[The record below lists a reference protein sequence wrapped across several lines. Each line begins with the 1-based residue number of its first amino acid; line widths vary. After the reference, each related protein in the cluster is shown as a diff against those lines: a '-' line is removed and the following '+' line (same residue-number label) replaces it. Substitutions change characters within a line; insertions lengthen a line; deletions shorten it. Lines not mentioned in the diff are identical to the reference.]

1 MALTD
6 ALDTLVERIARHRR
20 RGELRDGEELA
31 HQALDA
37 HPATTDAMLALGR
50 ILFEGYRYRE
60 ADEQFLRA
68 GDFAPDDPRPA
79 AWRIALLASRWQ
91 YSEACAVASAA
102 LARHPTDPQIRIAL
116 GRLHLD
122 RGQVREGL
130 AVLHEAITVAPDDR
144 HALGWYLN
152 GLATDRQFAAVAERA
167 GKFDDLHGHLAGA
180 QYQLGC
186 ALLSSAPAKALSCFT
201 RAVELDPGDPR
212 HHEWRVTALRRLNR
226 YEEAQTRVAEAIEEF
241 PAFPKLRVEKAM
253 LASDLKRYD
262 DALTA
267 IGEALEILPRHRWA
281 LRRKV
286 DVLADAHR
294 YDEAEEATRQAF
306 EHWPGDPEIHVSLA
320 WARHAR
326 MRYDDALAA
335 ADQAL
340 AIEPHDIWA
349 HSVRITILR
358 DAGRFDK
365 AEEAVAEAL
374 AVHPDEPQ
382 ILTAHAWLRR
392 EQDDLPG
399 ALAMTDKAV
408 RGELPDS
415 WALRSRVSLL
425 QSARRYEDAEKA
437 ALEALALR
445 PHDLGLHREY
455 VWLLCRRDREDE
467 AVAAAQNTARANPM
481 SVNAQ
486 RTLVEMLRLAR
497 RYPEAEA
504 AVAEALERHPASV
517 ELHLEKAW
525 LASSQDD
532 EEAAIF
538 ATERA
543 LLIDPASPDALE
555 ARASFLNYANR
566 FAEAEE
572 AANAALRRDAGTAA
586 IYLQLGNALFYQGR
600 TADGVEAIRAGLSR
614 FQGDL
619 ALLRDLVSL
628 LRQTHRYDESFAAA
642 EAALVKYPD
651 DAYLLTELAWNF
663 SERNKAKEALAT
675 IERALDATPSSTWA
689 LRSRVRFL
697 SDLKKYDEATEAL
710 EAAQAQLPDLPDLV
724 TEQGWL
730 LHQQRRYEEADEAGR
745 RAVRIAP
752 LNEWA
757 LRSLVTFVS
766 SARSLAEA
774 EAEARRAI
782 ALMPHSPGLRT
793 DLAWLVSRQNR
804 EEEAVGLIDE
814 VLAAHPHNVSA
825 LSARISFLGFARRF
839 EEQQEALAHALKL
852 HPDDVDILLA
862 TASVHSDYDRHEQAI
877 ALVDHAIEL
886 SPGDLRPLRHRV
898 GTLIAARRLGDAEH
912 ACELLPDEDD
922 GEVLLLRA
930 RIARLRDKHQTAVD
944 LLARAGEADPSHLGV
959 RAQQVNALLPLQ
971 RLAEAEAIARQAMDE
986 YPGEATAALALSRVL
1001 EHRRDI
1007 AGALTCLEP
1016 ALSRDPDA
1024 VSLWLARS
1032 RLLRSARRFPEA
1044 EREVDRLVRELP
1056 HDWDLRLELGWIQH
1070 DCRRLDEANRTFTAL
1085 LATAADNGER
1095 ATALHGRGW
1104 TEFAG
1109 ENFAAAEKDFQSALA
1124 HRPNEFD
1131 DQLGLA
1137 WSLARQADAAKQR
1150 QALEVAAD
1158 LDRRLS
1164 DPSVHVCLGVLAFKA
1179 GQPAA
1184 AEHHFRRALEISPNH
1199 GSHTD
1204 LGALYAHL
1212 GRSEEAES
1220 ELRAAIDQDWHDA
1233 VAHVELG
1240 SLLLDLGGDRL
1251 AEAEREFRQALAADR
1266 ASTEAAIGLAQTLT
1280 KAGEE
1285 PEAEAT
1291 LRNALKHQAGRRKW
1305 QTHLALARLLV
1316 QRGDKQ
1322 QSSDLHAEAY
1332 AEAQMAIGLAPDH
1345 EPEPH
1350 FVAGVAHHRMGSL
1363 SADARGRFG
1372 YRQRAMNHLRE
1383 CLERTPGHA
1392 DAQRNK
1398 LLLEREMRATAP
1410 AIWGGYAVA
1419 TISVV
1424 LLGVEWVTF
1433 YLTDKVTV
1441 LLLTTTTPVL
1451 VGLFTIAVLLP
1462 ALIKLKLPGFEA
1474 DLQAGTASITPG
1486 PTGQVPFSSRFS
1498 ITTGPTGQLPRHGAS
1513 SPTRPD

>member
-1 MALTD
+1 MTD
-6 ALDTLVERIARHRR
+6 ALDTLVGRIAHHRR
-20 RGELRDGEELA
+20 RGELQDGEELA
-31 HQALDA
+31 RHAVDTHPDSADALF
-37 HPATTDAMLALGR
+37 ALGR
-50 ILFEGYRYRE
+50 VLFAGYRYQQ
-60 ADEQFLRA
+60 ADEQFIHA
-68 GDFAPDDPRPA
+68 GDLAPDDPRPPS
-79 AWRIALLASRWQ
+79 WRIALLASQWQ
-91 YSEACAVASAA
+91 YSEAHAVALAA
-102 LARHPTDPQIRIAL
+102 LARHPADPQIRIAL

-130 AVLHEAITVAPDDR
+130 ALLTEAVTVAPDER
-144 HALGWYLN
+144 RALGWYLYA
-152 GLATDRQFAAVAERA
+152 LAADRQIAALAEHAR
-167 GKFDDLHGHLAGA
+167 KFTDLHGHLAGA
-180 QYQLGC
+180 QYRLGH
-186 ALLSSAPAKALSCFT
+186 ALLPSAPATALSHFT

-226 YEEAQTRVAEAIEEF
+226 YEEAQAGLAEAIEEF
-241 PAFPKLRVEKAM
+241 PAFPRLRVEKAM
-253 LASDLKRYD
+253 LASNLGRSD

-267 IGEALEILPRHRWA
+267 IEEALEIRPRHQWA

-294 YDEAEEATRQAF
+294 YDEAEETARQAF
-306 EHWPGDPEIHVSLA
+306 EHWPGDPEIHLVLA

-335 ADQAL
+335 AGQAL
-340 AIEPHDIWA
+340 AIEPHDVWS
-349 HSVRITILR
+349 HSARITILR
-358 DAGRFDK
+358 DARRFEE

-374 AVHPDEPQ
+374 AVHPDEPR
-382 ILTAHAWLRR
+382 ILTGHAWLRR

-399 ALAMTDKAV
+399 ALAVIDKAV

-425 QSARRYEDAEKA
+425 QSAKRYEDAEKA
-437 ALEALALR
+437 ALEALALQ

-455 VWLLCRRDREDE
+455 VWVLYRQGRPDE
-467 AVAAAQNTARANPM
+467 AVAAAQDTARANPM
-481 SVNAQ
+481 SVEAQ

-504 AVAEALERHPASV
+504 AVAEALERHPVSA

-525 LASSQDD
+525 LASSRDD
-532 EEAAIF
+532 EEAAIL
-538 ATERA
+538 AAEQA
-543 LLIDPASPDALE
+543 LVIDPASPDALD

-572 AANAALRRDAGTAA
+572 AANTALRRDAGTAA
-586 IYLQLGNALFYQGR
+586 VHLQLGNALFEQGR
-600 TADGVEAIRAGLSR
+600 TEEGIEAIRAGLGR
-614 FQGDL
+614 FPNDL
-619 ALLRDLVSL
+619 SLRRSLVSL
-628 LRQTHRYDESFAAA
+628 LRQARRYDESAVAA
-642 EAALVKYPD
+642 EAALAKHPD
-651 DAYLLTELAWNF
+651 DAYLLTDLAWNL
-663 SERNKAKEALAT
+663 SERDRADEALAT
-675 IERALDATPSSTWA
+675 VERALEVAPSSSWA

-697 SDLKKYDEATEAL
+697 SDLKRYDEAMEAV
-710 EAAQAQLPDLPDLV
+710 EAAKAKLPDSADLA

-730 LHQQRRYEEADEAGR
+730 LHRQRRYDEAVQAGR
-745 RAVRIAP
+745 RAVRAAP
-752 LNEWA
+752 LNQWA
-757 LRSLVTFVS
+757 LRSLVSFVS
-766 SARSLAEA
+766 SASSLAEA
-774 EAEARRAI
+774 ETESRRAV
-782 ALMPHSPGLRT
+782 ALIPHSPDLRT
-793 DLAWLVSRQNR
+793 DLAWLVSRQDR
-804 EEEAVGLIDE
+804 EEEAVRLIDE
-814 VLAAHPHNVSA
+814 VLAAHPHNVPA
-825 LSARISFLGFARRF
+825 LSARISFLGYARRF
-839 EEQQEALAHALKL
+839 DEQQKAIAHALEL
-852 HPDDVDILLA
+852 HPDDVDVLLA
-862 TASVHSDYDRHEQAI
+862 VASVYSGTDRHGQAI
-877 ALVDHAIEL
+877 ALVDHAIAV
-886 SPGDLRPLRHRV
+886 SPGDLRPLRQRIEALV
-898 GTLIAARRLGDAEH
+898 SARRFGDAEQ
-912 ACELLPDEDD
+912 ACGLLPDEDD
-922 GEVLLLRA
+922 VEVLLLRA
-930 RIARLRDKHQTAVD
+930 RMARLRDEHEKAVT
-944 LLARAGEADPSHLGV
+944 LLARAHEADPSHFGV

-971 RLAEAEAIARQAMDE
+971 RLAEAEAIARQAVDE
-986 YPGEATAALALSRVL
+986 YAGQEGAALALSRVL

-1007 AGALTCLEP
+1007 AGALDCLEP
-1016 ALSRDPDA
+1016 ALAREPD
-1024 VSLWLARS
+1024 SLSVRLARS
-1032 RLLRSARRFPEA
+1032 RLLRSARRFAEA
-1044 EREVDRLVRELP
+1044 EREIDRLARRFP

-1070 DCRRLDEANRTFTAL
+1070 DARRLDEAGRTFTAL
-1085 LATAADNGER
+1085 LATAADNDER

-1109 ENFAAAEKDFQSALA
+1109 ENFTAAENDFRSALGY
-1124 HRPNEFD
+1124 RPDDFD

-1137 WSLARQADAAKQR
+1137 WSLARQADAAKHR

-1158 LDRRLS
+1158 LERRLA

-1184 AEHHFRRALEISPNH
+1184 AEHHFRRALEISPHH

-1220 ELRAAIDQDWHDA
+1220 ELRAAIAQDWHDA

-1285 PEAEAT
+1285 AEAEAT
-1291 LRNALKHQAGRRKW
+1291 LRNALKHQDGRKKW

-1372 YRQRAMNHLRE
+1372 YRLRAMNHLRE

-1513 SPTRPD
+1513 SPTRPA